1 MSQEKLDE
9 LALLVAEFQEKLGRF
24 DVPARERAILAIL
37 GDLLTNVDI
46 ASRDI
51 YWAKKDWVED
61 NVFEIAEKHR

>member
-9 LALLVAEFQEKLGRF
+9 LAQLVAEFQEKLGRF

-51 YWAKKDWVED
+51 YWAKRDLVED
-61 NVFEIAEKHR
+61 NIFEIAEKRK

>member
-9 LALLVAEFQEKLGRF
+9 LAQLVAEFQAKLGAYQVR
-24 DVPARERAILAIL
+24 ASERAILAIL

-51 YWAKKDWVED
+51 YWAKKELEQE
-61 NVFEIAEKHR
+61 NIYYIERK